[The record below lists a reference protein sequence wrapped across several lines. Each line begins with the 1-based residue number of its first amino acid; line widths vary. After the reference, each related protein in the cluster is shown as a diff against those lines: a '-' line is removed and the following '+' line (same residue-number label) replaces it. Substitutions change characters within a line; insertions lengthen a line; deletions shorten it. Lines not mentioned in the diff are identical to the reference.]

1 MKAYRKEIFKSR
13 FQEHYPRLCCIA
25 CGYVSDKED
34 AEDIVQEL
42 FISVWNKG
50 LDEMEEKEFAAY
62 MTTAVKNSCI
72 SFLRKRK
79 DDVMSIEDYHQP
91 TSCLTDD
98 EEDADGKLPEEV
110 LESVLAVLPPRCRDI
125 FLMAKLQGMKYREI
139 AESLNLS
146 EKTIENQMTKA
157 IKMLREYVATYGVA
171 LTAVVVIILSMIV
184 NCE

>member
-79 DDVMSIEDYHQP
+79 DDVVSVDRGLSP
-91 TSCLTDD
+91 
-98 EEDADGKLPEEV
+98 AGKLPDG
-110 LESVLAVLPPRCRDI
+110 R
-125 FLMAKLQGMKYREI
+125 
-139 AESLNLS
+139 
-146 EKTIENQMTKA
+146 
-157 IKMLREYVATYGVA
+157 
-171 LTAVVVIILSMIV
+171 
-184 NCE
+184 

>member
-79 DDVMSIEDYHQP
+79 DDVVSVSYTHLTLP
-91 TSCLTDD
+91 TIC
-98 EEDADGKLPEEV
+98 
-110 LESVLAVLPPRCRDI
+110 SV
-125 FLMAKLQGMKYREI
+125 
-139 AESLNLS
+139 
-146 EKTIENQMTKA
+146 
-157 IKMLREYVATYGVA
+157 
-171 LTAVVVIILSMIV
+171 
-184 NCE
+184 

>member
-34 AEDIVQEL
+34 AENIVQEL

-50 LDEMEEKEFAAY
+50 LDSLSDQEFAAY
-62 MTTAVKNSCI
+62 MTTAVRNSCI
-72 SFLRKRK
+72 SFLRKRR
-79 DDVMSIEDYHQP
+79 DDVVSIEDYHQP
-91 TSCLTDD
+91 ASCMADDDD
-98 EEDADGKLPEEV
+98 EQDEKSPEEV
-110 LESVLAVLPPRCRDI
+110 LESALATLPPRCKDI

-139 AESLNLS
+139 AENLNLS

-157 IKMLREYVATYGVA
+157 IKMLRAYVAKHGLA
-171 LTAVVVIILSMIV
+171 LATVVVIILSIIV

>member
-25 CGYVSDKED
+25 YGYVSDKED

-50 LDEMEEKEFAAY
+50 LDNLSDQEFAAY

-72 SFLRKRK
+72 SFLRKRR
-79 DDVMSIEDYHQP
+79 DDVVSIEEYHQP
-91 TSCLTDD
+91 ASHMTDD
-98 EEDADGKLPEEV
+98 DSDPEGKSPEEI
-110 LESVLAVLPPRCRDI
+110 LEAVLAILPPKCRDI

-139 AESLNLS
+139 AEKLNLS

-157 IKMLREYVATYGVA
+157 IKMLRTYVAEHG
-171 LTAVVVIILSMIV
+171 LTLATVVVIILSIIV
-184 NCE
+184 YCE

>member
-79 DDVMSIEDYHQP
+79 DDVVSIEDYHQP
-91 TSCLTDD
+91 ASYLTDD
-98 EEDADGKLPEEV
+98 EEDTDGKSPEEV

>member
-79 DDVMSIEDYHQP
+79 DDVVSIEDYHQP
-91 TSCLTDD
+91 ASCLTDD
-98 EEDADGKLPEEV
+98 EEDADGKSPEEL

>member
-79 DDVMSIEDYHQP
+79 DDVVSIEDYHQP